1 MFATGLVT
9 AGVVAGAGPLA
20 VLSDSTPT
28 ETTTA
33 ADPGTS
39 SVATTTDTTSTDTST
54 TADTTSTDT
63 TDTTPTTE
71 STSTTT
77 ETTPTPSGPPTIAS
91 DQPDYAPGSTVILTG
106 ANWAAGEAVHLFVN
120 DDVGQTW
127 AYNADV
133 TADASGSLTNQF
145 QLPTYFVATYRATAT
160 GSTGRT
166 ASTTFTD
173 GNLRFS
179 YAPSAVGNFT
189 DSWTK
194 YTNNTCTTTGGSAP
208 TSGSG
213 TVTNNPGGTLSAG
226 AVANEWIKIT
236 APATVGSYSFS
247 SWSGPSSFSSTSQ
260 TICVPGFAG
269 NGNDSYVMNFTLVTV
284 QPTSLT
290 VAAVSGT
297 FAGTASLSAT
307 LTSGGSG
314 VSGKSINFT
323 LNGAAA
329 GSATTNGSGVATL
342 GGVSLSGIDAGTYNP
357 GVNSGVAASFAGDS
371 GYSASSGSNTLTVGK
386 AASTTTVTCPASV
399 PYNGSAQT
407 PCSATVAGAGGL
419 SLTPTPSYS
428 NNTNAGTATASYT
441 YVGDTNHTGS
451 SDSKNF
457 TIDRADPHCSVTA
470 YHVTYDGDPHTASGS
485 CTGVGG
491 GELSGL
497 VLSGTTHTDAGDYAG
512 DPWSFAQT
520 TNYNA
525 ASGTVHDQIDRA
537 DLDIS
542 AVTDSKPYDGNRD
555 SGATPSVSG
564 LQGTDTV
571 TGKQQRFQS
580 KNVLGP
586 NGSTLEV
593 TAYTVNDGNSGGNY
607 DVHLHTATGTITP
620 KTLTVSFQA
629 QDKVWDGNP
638 NATIKSSPAPSLVGV
653 VSGDNVT
660 LGTGTASATFASS
673 AVGTW
678 TVTGIGFTK
687 GGSDAGNYVFAS
699 AQDTTTASILA
710 WSAQGR
716 GFYPPV
722 GLPNS
727 IFTAAPGTAPL
738 SNPGEAWNTAKGGST
753 VPLKFNVYAGT
764 VEKTSLSDIK
774 SFQQS
779 KLASCAGG
787 AAEDPVEDTPTT
799 GGTTLR
805 YDGTGAQW
813 IQNWATP
820 KVTSDTC
827 YRAWV
832 TFADGSSLEAFFKL
846 RK

>member
-20 VLSDSTPT
+20 VLSDSTST

-342 GGVSLSGIDAGTYNP
+342 GGGSLSGIDAGTYNP

-441 YVGDTNHTGS
+441 
-451 SDSKNF
+451 
-457 TIDRADPHCSVTA
+457 
-470 YHVTYDGDPHTASGS
+470 
-485 CTGVGG
+485 
-491 GELSGL
+491 
-497 VLSGTTHTDAGDYAG
+497 
-512 DPWSFAQT
+512 
-520 TNYNA
+520 
-525 ASGTVHDQIDRA
+525 
-537 DLDIS
+537 
-542 AVTDSKPYDGNRD
+542 
-555 SGATPSVSG
+555 
-564 LQGTDTV
+564 
-571 TGKQQRFQS
+571 
-580 KNVLGP
+580 
-586 NGSTLEV
+586 
-593 TAYTVNDGNSGGNY
+593 
-607 DVHLHTATGTITP
+607 
-620 KTLTVSFQA
+620 
-629 QDKVWDGNP
+629 
-638 NATIKSSPAPSLVGV
+638 
-653 VSGDNVT
+653 
-660 LGTGTASATFASS
+660 
-673 AVGTW
+673 
-678 TVTGIGFTK
+678 
-687 GGSDAGNYVFAS
+687 
-699 AQDTTTASILA
+699 
-710 WSAQGR
+710 
-716 GFYPPV
+716 
-722 GLPNS
+722 
-727 IFTAAPGTAPL
+727 
-738 SNPGEAWNTAKGGST
+738 
-753 VPLKFNVYAGT
+753 
-764 VEKTSLSDIK
+764 
-774 SFQQS
+774 
-779 KLASCAGG
+779 
-787 AAEDPVEDTPTT
+787 
-799 GGTTLR
+799 
-805 YDGTGAQW
+805 
-813 IQNWATP
+813 
-820 KVTSDTC
+820 
-827 YRAWV
+827 
-832 TFADGSSLEAFFKL
+832 
-846 RK
+846 